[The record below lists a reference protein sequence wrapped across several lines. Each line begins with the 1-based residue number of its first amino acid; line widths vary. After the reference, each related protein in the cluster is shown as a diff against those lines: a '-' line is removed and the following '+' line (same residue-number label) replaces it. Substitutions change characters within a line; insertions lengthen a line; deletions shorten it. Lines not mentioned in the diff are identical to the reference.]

1 LREVAIEAREDDE
14 AQQYQRDDVADD
26 WDDGEYE

>member
-1 LREVAIEAREDDE
+1 MAIEAGEDDE

-26 WDDGEYE
+26 WDDGEDE